1 MANFEMAV
9 ERVLEHEGGYVF
21 NPNDPGGET
30 NFGISKKSYPNT
42 DIKNLKRIDAIEIYR
57 RDYWK
62 KVCGNDILD
71 QLSAEVLFDA
81 AVNIG
86 VRRASKLAQAC
97 VLAKQDGIIGRRT
110 LHKLNLTNAFPVH
123 FTLARVKYYTE
134 LVSHKRS
141 LGVFL
146 LGWIKRTVSYN

>member
-1 MANFEMAV
+1 MASFDIAV

-21 NPNDPGGET
+21 DPNDPGGET
-30 NFGISKKSYPNT
+30 NYGISKGSYPKI
-42 DIKNLKRIDAIEIYR
+42 DIHALTVEAAKRIYR
-57 RDYWK
+57 KDYWD
-62 KVCGNDILD
+62 KVRGGDILD

-97 VLAKQDGIIGRRT
+97 VLAKQDGIIGPRT
-110 LHKLNLTNAFPVH
+110 LHKMNLTNNFPLH
-123 FTLARVKYYTE
+123 FTLARVKYYAD
-134 LVSHKRS
+134 LVSSKRS

-146 LGWIKRTVSYN
+146 LGWIKRTVSFT